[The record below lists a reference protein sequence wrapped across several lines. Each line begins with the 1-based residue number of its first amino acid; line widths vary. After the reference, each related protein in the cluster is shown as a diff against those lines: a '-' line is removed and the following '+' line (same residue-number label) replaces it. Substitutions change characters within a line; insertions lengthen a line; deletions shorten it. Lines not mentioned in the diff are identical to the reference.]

1 MNTLDDLRSTLHR
14 HADDLDDVER
24 YIRPVAVRARI
35 RVVRRRRAAIAAAAL
50 VVVAGLA
57 GAGMMLRGSDGID
70 PADRVVVGVTVPD
83 RVTALGRSYELES
96 LADLTAEETHV
107 DPAEHPQAVVLAAS
121 GLGDGMA
128 TLYSQ
133 GDPVGRVRG
142 DEQVSAPV
150 DLGEAGVDLEVRFDG
165 AGPGA
170 RAGVAVYEAT
180 DDIPAGVG
188 NRHAVFRGEV
198 AGATLVAGGFSSP
211 GEASLELQFSS
222 RGGRLRFVFYCS
234 SEADDLLLNV
244 SIDGKDSMASGCGD
258 SGAGADAG
266 TGSSGTTRV
275 PAGEHEVVA
284 YLTHGDDGPQVTAT
298 EETVFGLGVYD
309 PPAPG
314 PRVLDTRVESQVE
327 YAGRDWVFD
336 RVLAAPATIDTAD
349 GDVLLG
355 FVGSGKRL
363 GATWS
368 GRLTHG
374 ETTQYESPDTV
385 SDSTGS
391 LLLAG
396 DRYRVRITGGEG
408 RLLVYRPE

>member
-244 SIDGKDSMASGCGD
+244 SIDGKDSMASGGGD

-368 GRLTHG
+368 GRLTTG
-374 ETTQYESPDTV
+374 RPR
-385 SDSTGS
+385 STR
-391 LLLAG
+391 AP
-396 DRYRVRITGGEG
+396 T
-408 RLLVYRPE
+408 P

>member
-1 MNTLDDLRSTLHR
+1 MNTLDDLRSTLNR
-14 HADDLDDVER
+14 HADDLDDVDR
-24 YIRPVAVRARI
+24 HIRPVAVHARI
-35 RVVRRRRAAIAAAAL
+35 RVVRRRRATLAAAVVVAL
-50 VVVAGLA
+50 VAGLA
-57 GAGMMLRGSDGID
+57 GAATMLRGSDGVD
-70 PADRVVVGVTVPD
+70 PADPVVVGVDVPD
-83 RVTALGRSYELES
+83 RITAQGRSYELES
-96 LADLTAEETHV
+96 LADLTAEGTHV
-107 DPAEHPQAVVLAAS
+107 DPAEHPQAVMLAAR

-133 GDPVGRVRG
+133 GDPIGRVRG
-142 DEQVSAPV
+142 DEHVSAPI

-165 AGPGA
+165 AAPGA

-180 DDIPAGVG
+180 DDIPAGLG
-188 NRHAVFRGEV
+188 DAHAVFRGEV
-198 AGATLVAGGFSSP
+198 AGATLVDAGFSTP
-211 GEASLELQFSS
+211 GETSIELQFSS
-222 RGGRLRFVFYCS
+222 RGGRLRFVFSCS
-234 SEADDLLLNV
+234 AEADDLSLNV
-244 SIDGKDSMASGCGD
+244 SIDGEDSLASGCGD
-258 SGAGADAG
+258 SGADAG

-275 PAGEHEVVA
+275 PAGEHRVVA
-284 YLTHGDDGPQVTAT
+284 YLTHGDHGPRVIAT

-314 PRVLDTRVESQVE
+314 PRILGTRVESQVE

-336 RVLAAPATIDTAD
+336 DVLAAPATIDTTD

-374 ETTQYESPDTV
+374 ETVRYDSPDGV
-385 SDSTGS
+385 SVSAGG

-396 DRYRVRITGGEG
+396 DRYRVRLTGGEG
-408 RLLVYRPE
+408 QLLVYRPE